1 MEEMGKSC
9 KLCKSKIKHIVQ
21 NNRSTYF
28 CTTCQR
34 SQSSFFKADSTA
46 TWTNFDNFPLY
57 RAISLT
63 IEDDTKVNLSCAA
76 KNTLS
81 ISLFFGIDLC
91 WQFETHTQNLT

>member
-1 MEEMGKSC
+1 MEEMGKAANCASQ
-9 KLCKSKIKHIVQ
+9 KLNTLFKIIEAPIFALLVKGA
-21 NNRSTYF
+21 NLL
-28 CTTCQR
+28 
-34 SQSSFFKADSTA
+34 FKADSTA

-76 KNTLS
+76 KYTLQF
-81 ISLFFGIDLC
+81 LYFGIDLY